1 MLPAAHRMVRAADF
15 EQAVRRGV
23 RSGRDTLVV
32 HLTTQTD
39 HDPCGPVVGF
49 VVSKAVGNAVTRN
62 LVKRRLRNLVRDRLD
77 ELPPGTGVVVR
88 ALPPAAASTY
98 ERLGTD
104 FDSALAGARRRAR
117 RHATE
122 S

>member
-1 MLPAAHRMVRAADF
+1 MVRAADF

-39 HDPCGPVVGF
+39 HDASGPVVGF

-62 LVKRRLRNLVRDRLD
+62 LVKRRLRNLVRERLG
-77 ELPPGTGVVVR
+77 ELPDGTGVVVR
-88 ALPPAAASTY
+88 ALPASATTTY
-98 ERLGTD
+98 GRLGAD
-104 FDSALAGARRRAR
+104 LDSALAGARRRAR
-117 RHATE
+117 QRATGA
-122 S
+122 

>member
-1 MLPAAHRMVRAADF
+1 MVRAADF

-39 HDPCGPVVGF
+39 HDASGPVVGF

-62 LVKRRLRNLVRDRLD
+62 LVKRRLRNLVRDRLG
-77 ELPPGTGVVVR
+77 ELPEGTDIVVR
-88 ALPPAAASTY
+88 ALPASASCAY
-98 ERLGTD
+98 ARLGND
-104 FDSALAGARRRAR
+104 LDSALAGARRRAR
-117 RHATE
+117 QRLAG